1 MKILGKM
8 LTAAIVGLVLGSA
21 ALAGAGP
28 ADAFPRV
35 GKPLSGTDL
44 GSGR

>member
-1 MKILGKM
+1 MKSLGKM

-21 ALAGAGP
+21 ALAGVSP
-28 ADAFPRV
+28 ADAFPRGV
-35 GKPLSGTDL
+35 KSLSGTDL

>member
-1 MKILGKM
+1 MKTFGK
-8 LTAAIVGLVLGSA
+8 LFAAAIVGLVLGSA
-21 ALAGAGP
+21 ALAGASP
-28 ADAFPRV
+28 AEAFPRT